1 MVTSA
6 TAIRAIGASRLM
18 AKLVL
23 SGFLDITPATRDI
36 RAELIRPV
44 ERGSIYRNDPL
55 LIYRNLMR
63 LAARKAASSGY
74 PPQPVFCAAPA
85 DIRLIHVHGGRRVGS
100 AKAALNRYRDRQPLA
115 RSQGAQMG
123 LTLMS
128 VTT

>member
-1 MVTSA
+1 
-6 TAIRAIGASRLM
+6 M

-36 RAELIRPV
+36 RAELIRFV

-63 LAARKAASSGY
+63 LAARKAASSGC

-85 DIRLIHVHGGRRVGS
+85 DIRLIHVHGGRRL
-100 AKAALNRYRDRQPLA
+100 AAPRLP
-115 RSQGAQMG
+115 
-123 LTLMS
+123 
-128 VTT
+128 